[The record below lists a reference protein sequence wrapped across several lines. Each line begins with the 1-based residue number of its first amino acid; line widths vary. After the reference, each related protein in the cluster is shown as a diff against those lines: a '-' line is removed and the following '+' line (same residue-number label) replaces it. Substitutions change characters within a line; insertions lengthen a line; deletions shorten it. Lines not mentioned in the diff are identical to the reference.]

1 MTWHAVKAAATHN
14 WITSAQRMQDY
25 AKDFAYR
32 KKRPKLQ
39 LQSGVALDV
48 VVGQGAIILQRLL
61 LVGDDEELLLNW
73 NALLFP
79 DLGLDVADSN
89 HVSAFGPKL
98 ELDGTFG
105 QGLDVDTDKAGRGGG
120 FAADWPSGWAAV
132 STTCCTCICRVTRAT
147 RSRCL

>member
-1 MTWHAVKAAATHN
+1 MTWHAVKAAETHN

-25 AKDFAYR
+25 AKDVAYR
-32 KKRPKLQ
+32 KKSKLQ

-48 VVGQGAIILQRLL
+48 VVGQGAIILQRRL
-61 LVGDDEELLLNW
+61 LVGDDEALLLSW

-98 ELDGTFG
+98 EPDGTFG
-105 QGLDVDTDKAGRGGG
+105 QGLDVDIDKAGRGGG
-120 FAADWPSGWAAV
+120 FAADSPSGWAAV
-132 STTCCTCICRVTRAT
+132 STAC
-147 RSRCL
+147 

>member
-1 MTWHAVKAAATHN
+1 MTWHAVKAAETHN

-25 AKDFAYR
+25 AKDVAYR
-32 KKRPKLQ
+32 KKSKLQ

-48 VVGQGAIILQRLL
+48 VVGQGAIILQRRL
-61 LVGDDEELLLNW
+61 LVGDDEALRLNW

-98 ELDGTFG
+98 EPDGTFG
-105 QGLDVDTDKAGRGGG
+105 QGLDVDIDKAGRGGG
-120 FAADWPSGWAAV
+120 FAADSPSGWAAV
-132 STTCCTCICRVTRAT
+132 STAC
-147 RSRCL
+147 